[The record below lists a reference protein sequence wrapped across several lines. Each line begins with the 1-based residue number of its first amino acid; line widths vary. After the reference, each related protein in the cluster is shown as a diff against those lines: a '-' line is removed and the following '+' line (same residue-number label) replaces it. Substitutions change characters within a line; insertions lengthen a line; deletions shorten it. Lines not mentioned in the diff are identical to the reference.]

1 MRDFQRSVKVIMEGF
16 DEKSSFVCRRA
27 RSYVQLMLAKLLF
40 VRFVPLEIF
49 VERVTSVSCSV

>member
-1 MRDFQRSVKVIMEGF
+1 MRKVVLYAEELSRM
-16 DEKSSFVCRRA
+16 S
-27 RSYVQLMLAKLLF
+27 RSYVQVMLAKLLF